1 MRPAILVSCV
11 LALAAAPAAVAQPLV
26 PRELA
31 SLARYPHTLV
41 QLDRTPGLAAEARLR
56 RAGAVVVSKRLR
68 IWRVPSRAAQRVVPG
83 LAVAGVLREFEPDFP
98 RLAQN
103 HGSANDPLLPQQWW
117 LSRIGADRVDAPGPG
132 KPVTVIDTGLD
143 VAHPEFAG
151 RPTTVLLNAQRLFG
165 RREFHGT
172 AVASVVGAP
181 ANGVGVVGV
190 YPQAFLRSWDGS
202 PEGVLTAADVI
213 AGISAAASLG
223 PGVISLSV
231 GGFFQ
236 SRIEE
241 EAILDAVARGCI
253 VVAAVGNEREG
264 GSPLA
269 FPASLPHVL
278 TVASTNHADQ
288 VSTFS
293 SEAAGMDVAA
303 PGEAIPVARPGSLT
317 GYSAESGTSFSA
329 PIVAGA
335 VAWIWTA
342 RPELEHTQVFELVRR
357 SSRDVAPAGRDAD
370 TGFGLV
376 DIPTALTRPAPAPD
390 PLEPN
395 DSVEHVR
402 PNGLLTTPKPALTG
416 PARGRASLAAR
427 VDVAEDPRDVYR
439 VWVPARH
446 RVVATLRSSGAV
458 GLRQSGPRPSGV
470 VAQTGAASTPARR
483 VITLTNRLR
492 RGHYLYVSAFLPASS
507 GFADAAYSL
516 TLATTRAPR

>member
-1 MRPAILVSCV
+1 VRPAVLVTLV
-11 LALAAAPAAVAQPLV
+11 LALVVAPSTVAAPLV
-26 PRELA
+26 PRELT
-31 SLARYPHTLV
+31 SLGRYADTLV
-41 QLDRTPGLAAEARLR
+41 QLDRTRGRTAEPALR
-56 RAGAVVVSKRLR
+56 RAGGVVVSERLR
-68 IWRVPSRAAQRVVPG
+68 IWQVPSRAAQRLVPK
-83 LAVAGVLREFEPDFP
+83 LAISGALREFEPDFP
-98 RLAQN
+98 RVSQN

-143 VAHPEFAG
+143 VNHPEFAG

-181 ANGVGVVGV
+181 ANGVGLVGV

-213 AGISAAASLG
+213 GGITSAAALG

-241 EAILDAVARGCI
+241 DAILDAIARGSVI
-253 VVAAVGNEREG
+253 VAAVGNEREG

-278 TVASTNHADQ
+278 TVASTNGLDQ
-288 VSTFS
+288 VSSFS
-293 SEAAGMDVAA
+293 SAAAGMDIGA
-303 PGEAIPVARPGSLT
+303 PGEEIPVARPGSPT

-335 VAWIWTA
+335 AAWIWTA
-342 RPELEHTQVFELVRR
+342 RPELDHTQLFELLRR
-357 SSRDVAPAGRDAD
+357 SARDVAPPGRDRD
-370 TGFGLV
+370 TGFGLL
-376 DIPTALTRPAPAPD
+376 DIPAALTRPAPTRD

-395 DSVEHVR
+395 DAVEQVR
-402 PNGLLTTPKPALTG
+402 PNGLFTTPKPPLTH
-416 PARGRASLAAR
+416 PSRGRASVAAR

-439 VWVPARH
+439 VWVPAGR
-446 RVVATLRSSGAV
+446 RVVASLRSAFPVELQQRGARPRGV
-458 GLRQSGPRPSGV
+458 AVVTQPQSAPG
-470 VAQTGAASTPARR
+470 RR
-483 VITLTNRLR
+483 VVTLTNRLAS
-492 RGHYLYVSAFLPASS
+492 GVYLYVSAFLPANR
-507 GFADAAYSL
+507 GFGDASYTL
-516 TLATTRAPR
+516 TLTTTRAPR